1 MKIVERIRYG
11 SRGQG
16 SLIRYKDSSRWV
28 SCYYHDGVEHR
39 ESTETSDLKK
49 ARAWHKSKLD
59 EIAAGRQGLVK
70 VSLPA
75 AKRITV
81 AQLLDDLKTD
91 ITLRELK
98 SAYKL
103 QSHMRQIRE
112 HFGTMRAVAV
122 TGAVVDTY
130 IDKLRTAGKAPA
142 TINRYTQVLGAAF
155 TLAVER
161 KKLTEAPQTR
171 KLPERNV
178 RRVFYEAP
186 EVEAVLAAAPEHL
199 KDLLRFFALCG
210 WRKSEG
216 IGMKWDM
223 VDLAA
228 GTITLPDSKNGK
240 GRVLA
245 ISGDLVELMK
255 RREVARLF
263 ETPDG
268 DLRVSDYVFHKAARP
283 IGDFK
288 KSWHATLKRAGL
300 TFEEKQPDGTTRT
313 VYTRTIHDF
322 RRTAV
327 RNLIRAGVRETV
339 AMSVSGHKTRSMLDR
354 YNIVAIDDVKEA
366 IEKVSV
372 PRMP

>member
-1 MKIVERIRYG
+1 MKIIERIRYG

-16 SLIRYKDSSRWV
+16 SLIKYEDSSRWV
-28 SCYYHDGVEHR
+28 SCYYVNGVEHR
-39 ESTETSDLKK
+39 ESTETSDFKK

-81 AQLLDDLKTD
+81 GQLLDDLKTD
-91 ITLRELK
+91 IALRELK
-98 SAYKL
+98 SGYKL
-103 QSHMRQIRE
+103 QSHMRQVRE
-112 HFGTMRAVAV
+112 YFGPMRAVAV
-122 TGAVVDTY
+122 TSAVVDKY
-130 IDKLRTAGKAPA
+130 IDKLRAAGKAPA

-155 TLAVER
+155 TLAAEHR
-161 KKLTEAPQTR
+161 KLTEVPKIR

-178 RRVFYEAP
+178 RRVFYEAS
-186 EVEAVLAAAPEHL
+186 EVEAVLAGAPEHL

-210 WRKSEG
+210 WRKSEV
-216 IGMKWDM
+216 ISLRWSM

-228 GTITLPDSKNGK
+228 GTITLPDSKNGR

-255 RREVARLF
+255 RREAARIV
-263 ETPDG
+263 ETSDG
-268 DLRVSDYVFHKAARP
+268 DVRVSAYVFHKAARP
-283 IGDFK
+283 VGDFK

-300 TFEEKQPDGTTRT
+300 SYEEKQPDGTMRT

-354 YNIVAIDDVKEA
+354 YNIIATDDIREA
-366 IEKVSV
+366 MTKVSA
-372 PRMP
+372 PDAQ

>member
-1 MKIVERIRYG
+1 
-11 SRGQG
+11 
-16 SLIRYKDSSRWV
+16 
-28 SCYYHDGVEHR
+28 
-39 ESTETSDLKK
+39 
-49 ARAWHKSKLD
+49 
-59 EIAAGRQGLVK
+59 
-70 VSLPA
+70 
-75 AKRITV
+75 
-81 AQLLDDLKTD
+81 
-91 ITLRELK
+91 
-98 SAYKL
+98 
-103 QSHMRQIRE
+103 
-112 HFGTMRAVAV
+112 MRAVAV

-161 KKLTEAPQTR
+161 KKLTEAPQIR

-199 KDLLRFFALCG
+199 TDLLRFLALCG
-210 WRKSEG
+210 WRKSEV
-216 IGMKWDM
+216 IGLQWDM

-245 ISGDLVELMK
+245 ISGNLVELMK

-268 DLRVSDYVFHKAARP
+268 DVRVSNYVFHKAARP
-283 IGDFK
+283 VGDFK

-300 TFEEKQPDGTTRT
+300 ALEEKQPDGTTRT

-322 RRTAV
+322 
-327 RNLIRAGVRETV
+327 
-339 AMSVSGHKTRSMLDR
+339 
-354 YNIVAIDDVKEA
+354 
-366 IEKVSV
+366 
-372 PRMP
+372 